1 MYIPAQP
8 HQATQFNV
16 FLQNFYSDKT
26 MKRVSRHNSALSISL
41 PTDPTITSSSSA
53 TNRFTSTTPSTALEL
68 SDQVA
73 HIKKLETLT
82 REQNTELK
90 QYRKQHKAIEVV
102 EEEKRSLQAKL
113 RKMDDLERRLGEAEL
128 RMQVLEEERHSWTSI
143 EPTEFFFFPFFPFFP
158 FFLFLLFL
166 LFFTTS
172 PDS

>member
-26 MKRVSRHNSALSISL
+26 KKRTCRHNSTFSFSL
-41 PTDPTITSSSSA
+41 PTDATITSSSSA
-53 TNRFTSTTPSTALEL
+53 TNRFTSTTPSTAPEL

-90 QYRKQHKAIEVV
+90 QYRKQHKAVEVG

-113 RKMDDLERRLGEAEL
+113 RTMDDLERQLREAEL
-128 RMQVLEEERHSWTSI
+128 RKQILEEERHSWTSI
-143 EPTEFFFFPFFPFFP
+143 QPTEFFLFPL
-158 FFLFLLFL
+158 FLFLLL
-166 LFFTTS
+166 LLLLLFTTS

>member
-16 FLQNFYSDKT
+16 FLQNFYLDKT
-26 MKRVSRHNSALSISL
+26 KKRTCRHNSTFSFSL
-41 PTDPTITSSSSA
+41 PTDATITSSSSSA
-53 TNRFTSTTPSTALEL
+53 TDRFTSTPPSTAPEL

-82 REQNTELK
+82 REQNTELE

-102 EEEKRSLQAKL
+102 EEEKRLLQAKL
-113 RKMDDLERRLGEAEL
+113 RTMDDLERQLREAEL
-128 RMQVLEEERHSWTSI
+128 RKQVLEEERHSWTSI
-143 EPTEFFFFPFFPFFP
+143 QPTEFFFFPV
-158 FFLFLLFL
+158 FLFLLL
-166 LFFTTS
+166 LLLLFTTS